1 MVEKPVAIILV
12 NWNQKD
18 DLEECLSSLRKVE
31 YKNYKIVIIDNNSTD
46 GSVDMVK
53 KMRDTNIQ
61 ILRNK
66 RNVGFARAN
75 NVGVEYAIK
84 QDCEYIMLLNT
95 DTIIDKNT
103 ITVLVDF
110 LEKSQNVAAVSPL
123 ILFWSIEFASSKSS
137 SGERT
142 YR

>member
-75 NVGVEYAIK
+75 NVGVEYAI
-84 QDCEYIMLLNT
+84 
-95 DTIIDKNT
+95 
-103 ITVLVDF
+103 
-110 LEKSQNVAAVSPL
+110 
-123 ILFWSIEFASSKSS
+123 
-137 SGERT
+137 
-142 YR
+142 